1 MQSNEF
7 PTQLFTRKEHFEIAD
22 FINSRQFLPN
32 DEDVFAMRRKTFKSN
47 TKLLS
52 YMCGCGWF
60 AVITYS
66 IFVTPLT
73 QSQVKMEFP
82 DGQKYLFVLMYL
94 QMLVSVTIASGM
106 TMAASFYILSLINFI
121 NMEFRVLAF
130 SFEKLL
136 SQVEDNTTE
145 GDFYRVVG
153 QMKDYAK
160 YYQKL
165 LM

>member
-1 MQSNEF
+1 MPEDEEVF
-7 PTQLFTRKEHFEIAD
+7 EMRK
-22 FINSRQFLPN
+22 
-32 DEDVFAMRRKTFKSN
+32 KTFKSN

-73 QSQVKMEFP
+73 QSQAKMEFP

-106 TMAASFYILSLINFI
+106 TMAASFYILSLVNFV
-121 NMEFRVLAF
+121 NSEFRVLAF
-130 SFEKLL
+130 AFEKLL
-136 SQVEDNTTE
+136 NQV
-145 GDFYRVVG
+145 GDGTSAAEFNRIVDE
-153 QMKDYAK
+153 MKDYVK

-165 LM
+165 LL

>member
-1 MQSNEF
+1 M
-7 PTQLFTRKEHFEIAD
+7 FTKKDHFEIAD
-22 FINSRQFLPN
+22 FINSRQFLPD
-32 DEDVFAMRRKTFKSN
+32 DEEVFEMRKKTFRSN

-82 DGQKYLFVLMYL
+82 DNQKYLFVLMYL
-94 QMLVSVTIASGM
+94 QMMISVTIASGM
-106 TMAASFYILSLINFI
+106 TMAASFYILSLVNFV
-121 NMEFRVLAF
+121 NLEFRVLAF

-136 SQVEDNTTE
+136 NQIETGGSES
-145 GDFYRVVG
+145 DFNRVVG
-153 QMKDYAK
+153 QMKEFVK

>member
-1 MQSNEF
+1 M
-7 PTQLFTRKEHFEIAD
+7 RK
-22 FINSRQFLPN
+22 
-32 DEDVFAMRRKTFKSN
+32 KTFRSN

-60 AVITYS
+60 AVISYS

-94 QMLVSVTIASGM
+94 QMIVSVTIASGM
-106 TMAASFYILSLINFI
+106 TMAASFYILSLINFV
-121 NMEFRVLAF
+121 NLEFRVLAF

-136 SQVEDNTTE
+136 SQVEENLSE
-145 GDFYRVVG
+145 ADFNRVVSE
-153 QMKDYAK
+153 MKDYVK